1 MSVNA
6 KGLFPSQA
14 ARLVMVGF
22 QGESKKAL
30 VELAP
35 LRWRADTGQLFLARR
50 LVVRLHLLMCRPCRH
65 YAAQIRSLGE
75 AARRLFGQTTDS
87 ASLEDLKA
95 RILSQAPKTQGKENG
110 VT

>member
-1 MSVNA
+1 MQTCREVTRA
-6 KGLFPSQA
+6 IA
-14 ARLVMVGF
+14 TD
-22 QGESKKAL
+22 
-30 VELAP
+30 ELSEA
-35 LRWRADTGQLFLARR
+35 GIGRR
-50 LVVRLHLLMCRPCRH
+50 LVVRLHLLRCRPCRH

>member
-1 MSVNA
+1 MQTCREVTRA
-6 KGLFPSQA
+6 IA
-14 ARLVMVGF
+14 TD
-22 QGESKKAL
+22 
-30 VELAP
+30 ELSEA
-35 LRWRADTGQLFLARR
+35 GIGRR
-50 LVVRLHLLMCRPCRH
+50 LLVRLHLLWCRPCRH

-95 RILSQAPKTQGKENG
+95 RILSQAKTQGKENG